1 MHSTPNNAMKA
12 SRLSCLILA
21 LTMLAS
27 CSARAEGSPD
37 ISKPNPPLETVA
49 IESGGTRLLVELAV
63 TEQERNRGLMYRK
76 TLEDGKGMLFVF
88 EYDQKLAFWMKNT
101 SLPLSLAYLGSDGS
115 ILQILDLVPFSLEGR
130 SSTRSARYALEVP
143 QGWFDRAGLKVGDRF
158 AIPPLKKGG

>member
-1 MHSTPNNAMKA
+1 MYSTPHPARKSLRIA
-12 SRLSCLILA
+12 SLILA
-21 LTMLAS
+21 FILLAS
-27 CSARAEGSPD
+27 CAARAEGSPD
-37 ISKPNPPLETVA
+37 ISKPNPPLKTVTL
-49 IESGGTRLLVELAV
+49 ESGGTRLLVELAM

-101 SLPLSLAYLGSDGS
+101 SLPLSLAYLASDGT

-130 SSTRSARYALEVP
+130 PSTRSARYALEVP

-158 AIPPLKKGG
+158 VIPPLR